1 MNGEPAPLTAPA
13 FELLSAL
20 ARRRERVVSKQELL
34 RALWPEEA
42 RAESELLTPL
52 AALRELLGPAVIT
65 TIPGRGYRFVAAVDD
80 DVSGAAPA
88 PVAAVAAA
96 ARTNLPAQ
104 LPVLFGRETDV
115 AALETLLVSER
126 LVTIVGT
133 GGIGKTRLATA
144 AAHAASSGFPDGV
157 WLVELAPVG
166 EPALV
171 QGTVARTLG
180 VPLDADASAPQL
192 AQRIADRQLLLVL
205 DNCEHLLDGV
215 APVVAAL
222 HEAAPGVCVLA
233 TSQEPLKLPG
243 EQVYRLAT
251 LACPVE
257 ESLASARAAGAVAL
271 FEARARAADSRF
283 TLDAGN
289 LGAVIE
295 ICRRLDGIAL
305 AIELAAARV
314 PLLGVDGL
322 RQRLAD
328 RFKVLTAGARLAP
341 RRHQTLRAALDW
353 SYTLLNGDEQ
363 RVFQC
368 LGVFAGGFG
377 LEAAQR
383 VAAAEGLDEWAVLD
397 HLGALVDKSL
407 VVVEPDAAG
416 GTGPRYALLESARAF
431 ALERLEEAGGTP
443 ATARRHALAV
453 LDGFERSVAEVW
465 TTPMDALLPRVL
477 PDIDNL
483 RAALEWAAGEDAT
496 TLTALAGA
504 SWWLWKPALV
514 PAEGLRWCETAI
526 GRIDATTPHALE
538 ARLRYGYANLSH
550 LSAAEREL
558 AALRRAAELY
568 GEIGDRQGAYLAL
581 TRLAQ
586 KLAWRYDLS
595 AAAQAA
601 QDAAVLW
608 DADWPPVMRED
619 LLLARTY
626 VLEASGRAAEGQ
638 PLMEEL
644 VALMRGLGDARKLD
658 VALIQF
664 AENLVVQG
672 KDGQAIEVRREVAQ
686 RVADRRVD
694 YAGTNLANLSAALT
708 FH

>member
-1 MNGEPAPLTAPA
+1 M
-13 FELLSAL
+13 
-20 ARRRERVVSKQELL
+20 RQ
-34 RALWPEEA
+34 
-42 RAESELLTPL
+42 
-52 AALRELLGPAVIT
+52 T
-65 TIPGRGYRFVAAVDD
+65 TRGCFHHV
-80 DVSGAAPA
+80 
-88 PVAAVAAA
+88 
-96 ARTNLPAQ
+96 
-104 LPVLFGRETDV
+104 
-115 AALETLLVSER
+115 
-126 LVTIVGT
+126 
-133 GGIGKTRLATA
+133 
-144 AAHAASSGFPDGV
+144 
-157 WLVELAPVG
+157 
-166 EPALV
+166 
-171 QGTVARTLG
+171 
-180 VPLDADASAPQL
+180 
-192 AQRIADRQLLLVL
+192 
-205 DNCEHLLDGV
+205 
-215 APVVAAL
+215 
-222 HEAAPGVCVLA
+222 
-233 TSQEPLKLPG
+233 
-243 EQVYRLAT
+243 
-251 LACPVE
+251 
-257 ESLASARAAGAVAL
+257 
-271 FEARARAADSRF
+271 
-283 TLDAGN
+283 
-289 LGAVIE
+289 
-295 ICRRLDGIAL
+295 
-305 AIELAAARV
+305 
-314 PLLGVDGL
+314 
-322 RQRLAD
+322 
-328 RFKVLTAGARLAP
+328 
-341 RRHQTLRAALDW
+341 
-353 SYTLLNGDEQ
+353 
-363 RVFQC
+363 QC

-416 GTGPRYALLESARAF
+416 GLGPRYALLESARAF
-431 ALERLEEAGGTP
+431 ALERLEEAGRTP

-453 LDGFERSVAEVW
+453 LDAFERSVAQVW

-477 PDIDNL
+477 ADIDNL

-526 GRIDATTPHALE
+526 GRIDATTPPGLE

-601 QDAAVLW
+601 QEAAVLW
-608 DADWPPVMRED
+608 DADWPPAMRED

-672 KDGQAIEVRREVAQ
+672 KDGQAIEVRREVAE

-708 FH
+708 FHDELDEALRVAREALPMLRRENRIAPFLDHFALLACKRGRAAAAARVLGRADADYRRSGFGRELSEQRAFDLVLPLLQRTLPASALEALRQEGAALSDEDAVRAALDEASHEGTAHR